1 MMKSGMNHKLWLLA
15 VVIVLASG
23 CASMQPVSNYA
34 RSGDT
39 VMLVLGGTDEGN
51 AQVPVL
57 KKQNITVT
65 ITDSLGSTYAV
76 KLRYLF
82 RTYSD
87 PTSKYSYRASTYVGR
102 YYETYVPPYSG
113 EWVAVIDLSDP
124 VTGDPVP
131 VSAGPATISV
141 TSPDL
146 ASFVDFPNY
155 GWTWTNGDL
164 SSIPIEILAGTGSS
178 NPMNYLDPVTYD
190 PMTALEPLPQ
200 IEVVPGGTPTA
211 AVGGGSF
218 TFSYQNADFGDGIRV
233 MPTTPDPGVQI
244 GFKQIDQGD
253 GTSLLNV
260 IIMNPNG
267 FRINNDR
274 AVGLIR
280 GKSLFRSL
288 GFVLTWEN
296 GTVDDSNWEA
306 SIQMINGSY
315 VDIQGN
321 AMPELTPAIS
331 KVY

>member
-1 MMKSGMNHKLWLLA
+1 MKSGVSCKLWLLVT
-15 VVIVLASG
+15 VVVLASG

-57 KKQNITVT
+57 KKQNMTVT

-87 PTSKYSYRASTYVGR
+87 PASKYGYRASTYPGK

-113 EWVAVIDLSDP
+113 EWVAVIDLADP

-131 VSAGPATISV
+131 VSTGPATISV

-146 ASFVDFPNY
+146 VSFVDYSNF
-155 GWTWTNGDL
+155 GWIWTNGDL
-164 SSIPIEILAGTGSS
+164 SSIPIEILSGTGSS
-178 NPMNYLDPVTYD
+178 NPMNYLDSVNYD

-200 IEVVPGGTPTA
+200 IEVVPGGAPLT

-233 MPTTPDPGVQI
+233 VPTTPDPGVQLS
-244 GFKQIDQGD
+244 FKSIDQGD

-260 IIMNPNG
+260 VIMNPNG
-267 FRINNDR
+267 FRINNNR
-274 AVGLIR
+274 AVGLMK

-288 GFVLTWEN
+288 GFVMTWEN
-296 GTVDDSNWEA
+296 GTVDDTNWEA
-306 SIQMINGSY
+306 SIQMINGGY
-315 VDIQGN
+315 VDVQGN